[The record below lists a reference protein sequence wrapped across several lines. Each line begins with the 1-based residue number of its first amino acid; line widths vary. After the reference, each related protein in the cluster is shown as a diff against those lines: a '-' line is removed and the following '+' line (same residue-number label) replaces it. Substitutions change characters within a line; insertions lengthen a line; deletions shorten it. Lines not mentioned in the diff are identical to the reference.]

1 MVKNK
6 LIVRVLAMIALVA
19 FLAVSLIT
27 IIPTSV
33 GAESAQSKLKSAQTK
48 QSELKSKINS
58 TQSQINDNTKK
69 KEAIDSEISKVQA
82 QIDTLNSK
90 ISDSN
95 NKIAAKQTELAAAE
109 EESREQY
116 DNYLNRAKMMVER
129 GSVTYLEVLLNSKSF
144 SDLLARYSVVKQ
156 IVRYDSQKLDEL
168 KAIEQKIASIK
179 TDLEN
184 EKANLVSLKADETAQ
199 MNTLSAKRA
208 ESQQIIAG
216 LEADK
221 SSYEQALDNAEK
233 AEANA
238 RAEIKRLAEEAEK
251 KAAAAAAARAKSSSG
266 SSGGTKT
273 SAATYSGKYS
283 GSMIW
288 PSSGSVT
295 SPYSTRVHPVT
306 GKVRKHAGI
315 DIGSPYGSNIVAA
328 AAGTVIV
335 AGYNAGGYGNYVV
348 ISHGSGISTL
358 YAHASS
364 LCVSVGQTVS
374 QGQVIAK
381 VGSTGMSTG
390 AHCHFEVHVNGADT
404 NPMQYL
410 P

>member
-1 MVKNK
+1 MGRNK
-6 LIVRVLAMIALVA
+6 LFVRAFAIVALVA
-19 FLAVSLIT
+19 FLAMSLVTILPTGVSAQT
-27 IIPTSV
+27 
-33 GAESAQSKLKSAQTK
+33 AQSKLKDAQTK
-48 QSELKSKINS
+48 QSELKSKIDN
-58 TQSQINDNTKK
+58 TKSQINDNTKK

-82 QIDTLNSK
+82 QIDSLNTK

-95 NKIAAKQTELAAAE
+95 NKIAAKQVELTAAE
-109 EESREQY
+109 EESKEQY

-168 KAIEQKIASIK
+168 KAIEQKIAAIK
-179 TDLEN
+179 TELES
-184 EKANLVSLKADETAQ
+184 EKSNLVALKADETAQ

-208 ESQQIIAG
+208 ESQQIIDG
-216 LEADK
+216 LKADQ
-221 SSYEQALDNAEK
+221 SSYEKALDSAEK
-233 AEANA
+233 AEASA

-251 KAAAAAAARAKSSSG
+251 KAAAAAAARSKSSSSG
-266 SSGGTKT
+266 SSS

-283 GSMIW
+283 GGMIW
-288 PSSGSVT
+288 PSSGPVT
-295 SPYSTRVHPVT
+295 SPYSTRVHPIT

-381 VGSTGMSTG
+381 VGSTGLSSG
-390 AHCHFEVHVNGADT
+390 PHCHFEVHVNGADT

>member
-33 GAESAQSKLKSAQTK
+33 GAESAQSKLKDAQTK

-95 NKIAAKQTELAAAE
+95 NKIAAKQTELTAAE
-109 EESREQY
+109 EESKEQY

-168 KAIEQKIASIK
+168 KAIEQKIAAIK
-179 TDLEN
+179 TELEN

-208 ESQQIIAG
+208 ESQKIIAG

-251 KAAAAAAARAKSSSG
+251 KAAAAAAAKSQSGGSTKSS
-266 SSGGTKT
+266 T
-273 SAATYSGKYS
+273 ATYSGTYS
-283 GSMIW
+283 GGMIW

-335 AGYNAGGYGNYVV
+335 AGYNSGGYGNYVV

-364 LCVSVGQTVS
+364 LCVSAGQTVS

-381 VGSTGMSTG
+381 VGSTGLSTG
-390 AHCHFEVHVNGADT
+390 PHLHFEVHVNGAT
-404 NPMQYL
+404 VNPTQYL

>member
-27 IIPTSV
+27 ILPTSV

-69 KEAIDSEISKVQA
+69 KEAIDSEISKVQT

-90 ISDSN
+90 IADSN
-95 NKIAAKQTELAAAE
+95 SKIAAKQTELTAAE
-109 EESREQY
+109 EESKEQY

-168 KAIEQKIASIK
+168 KAIEKKIAAIK
-179 TDLEN
+179 TELES

-266 SSGGTKT
+266 GTKS
-273 SAATYSGKYS
+273 SASAYNGTYSG
-283 GSMIW
+283 GMIW
-288 PSSGSVT
+288 PSSGPVT
-295 SPYSTRVHPVT
+295 SPYSTRVHPIT

-315 DIGSPYGSNIVAA
+315 DIGSRYGSNIVAA

-381 VGSTGMSTG
+381 VGSTGLSSG
-390 AHCHFEVHVNGADT
+390 PHCHFEVHVNGADT

>member
-27 IIPTSV
+27 ILPTSV

-58 TQSQINDNTKK
+58 TQGQINDNTKK
-69 KEAIDSEISKVQA
+69 KEAIDSEISKVQS

-95 NKIAAKQTELAAAE
+95 TKIVAKQTELTAAE

-168 KAIEQKIASIK
+168 KAIEQKIAAIK
-179 TDLEN
+179 TELEN

-208 ESQQIIAG
+208 ESQQIISG

-238 RAEIKRLAEEAEK
+238 RAEIKRLAEAAEK
-251 KAAAAAAARAKSSSG
+251 KAAAAAAAKSKSGGSTKSSV
-266 SSGGTKT
+266 
-273 SAATYSGKYS
+273 ATYSGKYS
-283 GSMIW
+283 GGMIW
-288 PSSGSVT
+288 PSSGPVT
-295 SPYSTRVHPVT
+295 SPYSTRVHPIT

-381 VGSTGMSTG
+381 VGSTGLSSG
-390 AHCHFEVHVNGADT
+390 PHCHFEVHVNGADT

>member
-27 IIPTSV
+27 ILPTSV

-69 KEAIDSEISKVQA
+69 KEAIDSEISKVQS

-95 NKIAAKQTELAAAE
+95 TKIVAKQTELTAAE

-168 KAIEQKIASIK
+168 KAIEQKIAAIK
-179 TDLEN
+179 TELEN

-208 ESQQIIAG
+208 ESQQIISG

-238 RAEIKRLAEEAEK
+238 RAEIKRLAEAAEK
-251 KAAAAAAARAKSSSG
+251 KAAAAAAAKSKSGGSTKSSV
-266 SSGGTKT
+266 
-273 SAATYSGKYS
+273 ATYSGKYS
-283 GSMIW
+283 GGMIW
-288 PSSGSVT
+288 PSSGPVT
-295 SPYSTRVHPVT
+295 SPYSTRVHPIT

-381 VGSTGMSTG
+381 VGSTGLSSG
-390 AHCHFEVHVNGADT
+390 PHCHFEVHVNGADT

>member
-33 GAESAQSKLKSAQTK
+33 GAESAQSKLKDAQTK

-95 NKIAAKQTELAAAE
+95 NKIAAKQTELTAAE
-109 EESREQY
+109 EESKEQY

-168 KAIEQKIASIK
+168 KAIEQKIAAIK
-179 TDLEN
+179 TELEN

-208 ESQQIIAG
+208 ESQKIIAG

-251 KAAAAAAARAKSSSG
+251 KAAAAAAARSQSGGSTKSSV
-266 SSGGTKT
+266 
-273 SAATYSGKYS
+273 ATYSGKYS